1 MNELESI
8 LHRQRWD
15 VYDESSAGLAQNAM
29 HSFAMD
35 DTLCRIASSDPE
47 RGICRTWV
55 HGNTIVL
62 GIQDSRLPYIEEGV
76 RFLEDA
82 GYRVIVRNSGG
93 LAVVLDPGVLN
104 VSLIFKDEKRLSID
118 SGYEAM
124 CAFVREWFKEFDLVI
139 EDREIAASYCPGRY
153 DLSVAGR
160 KFAGISQRRLRGGVA
175 VQIYLA
181 VNGSGSERAG
191 LIRSFYEQAVNGAPV
206 KYSYPR
212 IDPAQMASLSEITGR
227 PLTVE
232 GLYHSM
238 LLTLK
243 GFAGRLGNM
252 ALSEAD
258 WTVYEEN
265 LDRMIKRNE
274 KVNLL

>member
-1 MNELESI
+1 MNGFESI
-8 LHRQRWD
+8 LHREKWD
-15 VYDESSAGLAQNAM
+15 VFDESSSGTAMNPM

-35 DTLCRIASSDPE
+35 DTLCRIASDDPD

-55 HGNTIVL
+55 HDRTIVL
-62 GIQDSRLPYIEEGV
+62 GIQDSRLPFIADGI
-76 RFLEDA
+76 RFLEQEGYDA
-82 GYRVIVRNSGG
+82 IVRNSGG

-124 CAFVREWFKEFDLVI
+124 CGFVRAWLKEFDLEI

-181 VNGSGSERAG
+181 VNGSGSERAA
-191 LIRSFYEQAVNGAPV
+191 LVRRFYEKAVNGAPV
-206 KYSYPR
+206 KYSYPQ
-212 IDPAQMASLSEITGR
+212 IDPAQMASLSEITGQ

-232 GLYHSM
+232 GLYHTM

-243 GFAGRLGNM
+243 DFSGRIGNM
-252 ALSEAD
+252 TLSD
-258 WTVYEEN
+258 SNWTVYEEN
-265 LDRMIKRNE
+265 LERMVKRNE
-274 KVNLL
+274 KLIR